1 MSLYR
6 ITREDFYDEKGK
18 TLKILF
24 LIQKQNKFLFIKWWS
39 YVKHKD
45 IGIKRL
51 KNTPLHF
58 DNMWDAEVY
67 IKDVLSKKKTF
78 KNYKFVI
85 KVIDTKKND

>member
-6 ITREDFYDEKGK
+6 ITREDFYDEKGN
-18 TLKILF
+18 TLKVLF

-45 IGIKRL
+45 IGIKPL
-51 KNTPLHF
+51 KNFPLYF
-58 DNMWDAEVY
+58 NNMYEAELY
-67 IKDVLSKKKTF
+67 IKDVLSKKKIYN
-78 KNYKFVI
+78 NYKFVL

>member
-45 IGIKRL
+45 IGIKTL

-67 IKDVLSKKKTF
+67 IKDILSKKKTF

>member
-45 IGIKRL
+45 IDIKTL

-58 DNMWDAEVY
+58 DNMWDVELY

>member
-45 IGIKRL
+45 IGIKTL

-58 DNMWDAEVY
+58 DNMWDAELY

-85 KVIDTKKND
+85 KIIDTKKND

>member
-24 LIQKQNKFLFIKWWS
+24 LIQKQNKFIFIKWWS

-45 IGIKRL
+45 IGIKTL

>member
-45 IGIKRL
+45 IGIKTL

-58 DNMWDAEVY
+58 DNMWDAELY
-67 IKDVLSKKKTF
+67 IKDILSKKKTF